1 MSIYAKSE
9 VKAMSYILTYKK
21 KEFYPLDPR
30 IDDIDIED
38 ISHSLSLLC
47 RANGHFKHFYSVGLH
62 SLNCAYEAMARGY
75 SDRVVLAC
83 LLHDGSEAYLSDI
96 TRPVKKHL
104 QKYLDVEEV
113 LQGKIFEK
121 WLPNI
126 TTEEKKLI
134 FEIDDAILYYE
145 FTSLFGEKI
154 FDYIPVIKSNP
165 RFEFLE
171 FSSVENEFLEL
182 FKNLTKKV
190 TL

>member
-1 MSIYAKSE
+1 
-9 VKAMSYILTYKK
+9 MSYILTYKK

-75 SDRVVLAC
+75 SDRVILGC

-121 WLPNI
+121 WLPNL